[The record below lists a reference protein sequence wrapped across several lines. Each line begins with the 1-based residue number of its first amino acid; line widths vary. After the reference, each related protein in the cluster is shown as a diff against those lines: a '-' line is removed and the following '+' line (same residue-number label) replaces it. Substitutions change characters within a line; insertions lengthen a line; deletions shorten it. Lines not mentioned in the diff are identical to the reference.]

1 MSKRRLKML
10 AVFLIANLSVVLI
23 SVIYTLLARGSAG
36 GLFSCAFYERTGLY
50 CPGCGGSRSLY
61 YFLRLDFVSSF
72 VAFPALPVT
81 ALILLD
87 IDIRALMTV
96 IKDDTRYIKGF
107 RGIVFAAVPAVILIN
122 FFVRNFLLI
131 KYGIDYLSFYTM

>member
-1 MSKRRLKML
+1 M
-10 AVFLIANLSVVLI
+10 
-23 SVIYTLLARGSAG
+23 
-36 GLFSCAFYERTGLY
+36 
-50 CPGCGGSRSLY
+50 
-61 YFLRLDFVSSF
+61 SSF

>member
-1 MSKRRLKML
+1 MPKRRFKML
-10 AVFLIANLSVVLI
+10 AVFVIANLSAVVI
-23 SVIYTLLARGSAG
+23 SVIYTLLARGEGS
-36 GLFSCAFYERTGLY
+36 GLLSCAFHERTGLY

-87 IDIRALMTV
+87 IDIRALITV
-96 IKDDTRYIKGF
+96 IKDDTKYIKGF
-107 RGIVFAAVPAVILIN
+107 RGIVFVIVPAVIIIN
-122 FFVRNFLLI
+122 FLLRNFLLI
-131 KYGIDYLSFYTM
+131 KYGIDYLSLYTM